1 MHVDLAWQLS
11 PGLGVALLHGA
22 PCSRSH
28 AWMMSCCRLMPGS
41 LSHPS
46 GVGCCCAAAAAAV
59 PPSLYTAPATG
70 LCTHSMQLVIRAWCR
85 FSFTGFNAWLAWRS
99 AYFTRLA
106 SMRNRVYLLTN
117 WTTTLIFGRDMS
129 RF

>member
-1 MHVDLAWQLS
+1 MDDELLLADARQPQPS
-11 PGLGVALLHGA
+11 FRCRLLLRG
-22 PCSRSH
+22 
-28 AWMMSCCRLMPGS
+28 SCCCCTS
-41 LSHPS
+41 L
-46 GVGCCCAAAAAAV
+46 
-59 PPSLYTAPATG
+59 TAPATS

-85 FSFTGFNAWLAWRS
+85 FSFTGLNAWLAWRS

>member
-1 MHVDLAWQLS
+1 MHVDPVWQLS
-11 PGLGVALLHGA
+11 PGFGHASWGSLLQVT
-22 PCSRSH
+22 R
-28 AWMMSCCRLMPGS
+28 MSCCWLMPGS
-41 LSHPS
+41 LSNSS
-46 GVGCCCAAAAAAV
+46 GVGYCCMAAAAV